1 MWAIGRGRP
10 LIASWAASLLAVA
23 SVGAGAGATFAAE
36 NEVEDQAAEESPP
49 AEDEPKLIALAKA
62 EAARKQRPVRFDPAW
77 LEPFFR
83 SGTLHRGAE
92 SFRQESWAKAET
104 ALLKGSAGLPARS
117 PERQAARYLA
127 ALSRANQG
135 KWLPAASLF
144 EELHRTYPKLAPYHA
159 YHAARCWLRAGQA
172 QTALDWADRVPSGS
186 IPEAESQLV
195 AIEALRLLDRPRDVA
210 ARAGAYVKRFKNG
223 PRLAEAL
230 FRQAEAL
237 ERLRPRPSGAELAEV
252 GAIYRRIWAEAP
264 LESWS
269 SRANERIEAL
279 ASSNPKA
286 EPDLRKAAAS
296 DWLTRGMVYFDRNRN
311 AESEA
316 AFTSVLGA
324 PGLTPAI
331 SCKAKYHRAQSIWKQ
346 RQRSRAAPLFDEAEA
361 ACAQAG
367 DRDLRAKALYQSAR
381 CWAASGDR
389 PGAASRFGKVE
400 LEHADH
406 SYADDARLRAAEI
419 ARDSG
424 DTELAAKLLEEVPAK
439 YPSGDTLNE
448 ALWRLA
454 FAGWQ
459 AGDDDRALKWL
470 DENLRLI
477 PREQVWYA
485 EGRALYW
492 KARVLERKGDAAGA
506 RTYYERAIREYPLSV
521 YALLAMTRVSVSA
534 PKVARSLTRTLRD
547 GGNPPPWRF
556 TPRPLFGDPGFLRA
570 VELARMGQGADARRE
585 LSRLGLA
592 TVGSKHKAN
601 RDDAGAD
608 DAEDLLWI
616 TAVLLD
622 RGRIWNASHS
632 IPRYTTTRYR
642 LQYPRALGLAKWRL
656 SYPRAFG
663 DLVAKNARAN
673 RIPEALQ
680 LAIMREESAFSP
692 RIESFANAVGLTQML
707 VKTARRFS
715 NGAEV
720 SRESLMDPARNLEYG
735 SRFLAFLWN
744 RFGKSAPLAIAGYN
758 AGEGAV
764 DRWLADRGS
773 MSMDEFMETIP
784 YDETR
789 NYTKRVLASYFTYTW
804 LYDDKQPVPGLPLAA
819 RSDAGNGAK
828 ARPAR
833 TVEKP
838 AAASRATAGLR
849 TPAGE

>member
-1 MWAIGRGRP
+1 MSAIAHGRT
-10 LIASWAASLLAVA
+10 LAASLLAGVAVAAAFAFGATAAVA
-23 SVGAGAGATFAAE
+23 SPG
-36 NEVEDQAAEESPP
+36 DAEEQT
-49 AEDEPKLIALAKA
+49 EDGDEPRLVALAKA
-62 EAARKQRPVRFDPAW
+62 EVDRSRRAVRFDPIW

-83 SGTLHRGAE
+83 SGVLHRGAE
-92 SFRQESWAKAET
+92 SFRQESWAAAES

-195 AIEALRLLDRPRDVA
+195 AIEALRVLERWRDVA
-210 ARAGAYVKRFKNG
+210 DRAGAYVKRFKKG

-237 ERLRPRPSGAELAEV
+237 ERLRPQPNGGDIAEV

-264 LESWS
+264 LEPWS
-269 SRANERIEAL
+269 ARAAERLEAL
-279 ASSNPKA
+279 ASSSGTA
-286 EPDLRKAAAS
+286 ESELRKAAAS

-316 AFTSVLGA
+316 AFTSALGA

-331 SCKAKYHRAQSIWKQ
+331 ACKAKYHRAQSIWKQ

-361 ACAQAG
+361 ACAQAA
-367 DRDLRAKALYQSAR
+367 DRDLRAKSLYQSAR
-381 CWAASGDR
+381 CWAAAGDR
-389 PGAASRFGKVE
+389 QGAAARFAKVE

-406 SYADDARLRAAEI
+406 TYADDARLRAAEI

-424 DTELAAKLLEEVPAK
+424 DEELAAKLLAEVPAK
-439 YPSGDTLNE
+439 YPAGDTLNE

-492 KARVLERKGDAAGA
+492 RARVLERKGDATGA
-506 RTYYERAIREYPLSV
+506 QSYYERAIREYPLSV
-521 YALLAMTRVSVSA
+521 YALLAMTRLAEST
-534 PKVARSLTRTLRD
+534 PKLARSLIRTLRD
-547 GGNPPPWRF
+547 EGRPPPWRF
-556 TPRPLFGDPGFLRA
+556 APRPLFGDPGFLRA
-570 VELARMGQGADARRE
+570 VELARLGQGSEARRE
-585 LSRLGLA
+585 LARLGLETA
-592 TVGSKHKAN
+592 GTKQGAS
-601 RDDAGAD
+601 RERGGAD

-622 RGRIWNASHS
+622 RGRLWNASHS

-656 SYPRAFG
+656 AYPRAFG
-663 DLVAKNARAN
+663 DLVAKHARAN

-715 NGAEV
+715 NGADV
-720 SRESLMDPARNLEYG
+720 SRETLMDPARNLEYG

-773 MSMDEFMETIP
+773 LSMDEFMETIP

-789 NYTKRVLASYFTYTW
+789 NYTKRVLASYFTYAW
-804 LYDDKQPVPGLPLAA
+804 LYDDKHPVPAIPLGA
-819 RSDAGNGAK
+819 RSDGGSGTK
-828 ARPAR
+828 GRPSRSA
-833 TVEKP
+833 EKP
-838 AAASRATAGLR
+838 SPPERATAGLR
-849 TPAGE
+849 APARE